1 MFFFQIY
8 KFCGKKTV
16 FWSFGLCMSKKC
28 RIFAKNFVLRYMINR
43 IMVRTKVLQ
52 TLFAYYQGGEKTSL
66 TAKNELLKSYADT
79 YDLYVMLLDFV
90 NELTAYAEQQIEQA
104 EQRAKV
110 THTLYIP
117 NRRFVKNRF
126 AQQIFE
132 NRAIRKRMDEEH
144 LGWDT
149 GMSAVAAVYKQLVE
163 QDFYKEYM
171 ALREWGYE
179 EDKAVWRQIFT
190 NLLFENSALTEAL
203 EEMEI
208 ALDKTNWADD
218 QDMMLAAALK
228 TVRSFREI
236 TAYTKDLSPMFDD
249 EEEAQ
254 FGERLLQYALEGHAE
269 YEELINANL
278 KNWDAE
284 RIAAMDRII
293 IEQALAE
300 IIHFDEIPLQVSLNE
315 YIELA
320 KEYSG
325 EKSYLFVNGILNEI
339 LRKMKREGTLL
350 KAEGLK

>member
-1 MFFFQIY
+1 M
-8 KFCGKKTV
+8 
-16 FWSFGLCMSKKC
+16 CMSKKC

-117 NRRFVKNRF
+117 NRRFVKNLF

-144 LGWDT
+144 LSWDT
-149 GMSAVAAVYKQLVE
+149 GMNAVAAVYKQLVE

-228 TVRSFREI
+228 TVRSYREI